1 MVRVEQFL
9 ADQVAARGDAPAL
22 SDSTGVRWTYKMFDK
37 ASDDIAQA
45 LKDAGVQPNDRV
57 LMLSE
62 NCAAAV
68 ATVFGTWK
76 AGAVIIPVNARQSA
90 GEIQRIIDH
99 AAPAAVLM
107 TCHASPDATAHAER
121 LGAAEITG
129 AFGAMHLA
137 TPIASNPDGDLSDV
151 PATK

>member
-90 GEIQRIIDH
+90 GESLNVR
-99 AAPAAVLM
+99 M
-107 TCHASPDATAHAER
+107 TRNIWNSEDFIHEVTIRCIS
-121 LGAAEITG
+121 I
-129 AFGAMHLA
+129 
-137 TPIASNPDGDLSDV
+137 
-151 PATK
+151 

>member
-137 TPIASNPDGDLSDV
+137 TRS
-151 PATK
+151 PATPMGI